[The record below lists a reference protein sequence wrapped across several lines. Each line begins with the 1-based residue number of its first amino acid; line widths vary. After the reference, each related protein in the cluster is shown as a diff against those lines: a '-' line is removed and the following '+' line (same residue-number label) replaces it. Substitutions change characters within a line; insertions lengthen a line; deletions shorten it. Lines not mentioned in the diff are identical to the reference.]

1 MRIIITFLAILVSL
15 GCNHEELANKKSKP
29 KNGSPRKPDAKPIP
43 SKEFSYEDLVW
54 VAGGTFKM
62 GGTTGQ
68 KDEQPVHTVK
78 LNGFWIG
85 KFEVTN
91 ADFSEFTKVTG
102 YKTVAEVAP
111 KAEDFPDIHWKNSR
125 KWISNLAQLSSLH
138 LKWISRLNA

>member
-1 MRIIITFLAILVSL
+1 MAILVSL

-91 ADFSEFTKVTG
+91 QQYLIYLNNALSTGAVWEGECIDNIGNSCINGLYFSDYEMLE
-102 YKTVAEVAP
+102 KT
-111 KAEDFPDIHWKNSR
+111 FF
-125 KWISNLAQLSSLH
+125 ISPWST
-138 LKWISRLNA
+138 

>member
-1 MRIIITFLAILVSL
+1 MRIIITFLAISVFL
-15 GCNHEELANKKSKP
+15 GCNQEELANKKSQTN
-29 KNGSPRKPDAKPIP
+29 NGSARKSYAKPIP
-43 SKEFSYEDLVW
+43 SKEFAYENLVW

-91 ADFSEFTKVTG
+91 AGFSEFTKATG

-111 KAEDFPDIHWKNSR
+111 KAGDFPDIPVEEFK
-125 KWISNLAQLSSLH
+125 KMD
-138 LKWISRLNA
+138 LKPGLIVFTPPRCGYRS